1 MTAQRDFVLIKGS
14 NGEIGRALCQSLVN
28 SDYKVIAV
36 TRQDYSDVFKH
47 FEHSELIQNVVITDL
62 GKKDDIEFALKSI
75 DFKEVKSLN
84 LVYSAAVFERVAD
97 FRNVSEDVWDRAL
110 TVNLKHA
117 YLWNQLIAMHALLH
131 SKKSSIVNITS
142 QAWLTG
148 GYGEVIAYA
157 SSKGG
162 LVSMTK
168 SLARI
173 LATSNVRVNCV
184 APGFIDTKSM
194 RGNLEPLEIE
204 KFLEKVPMARFGTVI
219 EVAHAIE
226 FLLSNK
232 ASYIT
237 GTTIPVTGGQIM
249 P

>member
-1 MTAQRDFVLIKGS
+1 MQRDLVVVTGS
-14 NGEIGRALCQSLVN
+14 NGEIGKSLCQSLVK

-36 TRQDYSDVFKH
+36 TRQDYSDMFKK
-47 FEHSELIQNVVITDL
+47 FQHSELIKNIVISEL
-62 GKKDDIEFALKSI
+62 GKKDEIESILESI
-75 DFKEVKSLN
+75 DFAEINSLN
-84 LVYSAAVFERVAD
+84 LVYGAAVFERIAD
-97 FRNVSEDVWDRAL
+97 FRDVSDEVWDRAL
-110 TVNLKHA
+110 TVNLKNA
-117 YLWNQLIAMHALLH
+117 YLWNQLIAARALLH

-168 SLARI
+168 SLALI
-173 LATSNVRVNCV
+173 LAKSDVRVNCV
-184 APGFIDTKSM
+184 APGFIETKSM
-194 RGNLEPLEIE
+194 RGDLKPLELE
-204 KFLEKVPMARFGTVI
+204 NFLNRVPMGRLGTVN
-219 EVAHAIE
+219 EVADAIE

-237 GTTIPVTGGQIM
+237 GVTLPVTGGQIM

>member
-1 MTAQRDFVLIKGS
+1 MNGQRDFVIVTGS
-14 NGEIGRALCQSLVN
+14 NGEIGRAICQSLVK
-28 SDYKVIAV
+28 SDYKVIAI
-36 TRQDYSDVFKH
+36 TRHDYSDVFKS
-47 FEHSELIQNVVITDL
+47 FEHSELIKNVVITDL
-62 GKKDDIEFALKSI
+62 GKKDDIESALKSI

-84 LVYSAAVFERVAD
+84 LVYGAAVFERVAD

-110 TVNLKHA
+110 TVNLKNA
-117 YLWNQLIAMHALLH
+117 YLWNQLIAMHALLN
-131 SKKSSIVNITS
+131 SKQSSIVNITS

-194 RGNLEPLEIE
+194 KGNLEPSEIE
-204 KFLEKVPMARFGTVI
+204 KFLDKVPMARFGTVN

-237 GTTIPVTGGQIM
+237 GITIPVTGGQIM

>member
-1 MTAQRDFVLIKGS
+1 MNMQRDLVVVTGS
-14 NGEIGRALCQSLVN
+14 NGEIGKSLCQSLVK

-36 TRQDYSDVFKH
+36 TRQDYSDTFKK
-47 FEHSELIQNVVITDL
+47 FQHSELIENIVISEL
-62 GKKDDIEFALKSI
+62 GNKDDIESILESI
-75 DFKEVKSLN
+75 DFGEISSLN
-84 LVYSAAVFERVAD
+84 LVYGAAVFERIAD
-97 FRNVSEDVWDRAL
+97 FRDVSDEVWDRAL
-110 TVNLKHA
+110 TVNLKNA
-117 YLWNQLIAMHALLH
+117 YLWNQLIAARALLH

-173 LATSNVRVNCV
+173 LATSDVRINCV
-184 APGFIDTKSM
+184 APGFIETKSM
-194 RGNLEPLEIE
+194 RGNLKPLELE
-204 KFLEKVPMARFGTVI
+204 NFLNRVPMGRLGTVN
-219 EVAHAIE
+219 EVADAIE

-237 GTTIPVTGGQIM
+237 GVTLPVAGGQIM

>member
-1 MTAQRDFVLIKGS
+1 MSMQRDLVVVTGS
-14 NGEIGRALCQSLVN
+14 NGEIGKSLCQSLVK

-36 TRQDYSDVFKH
+36 TRQDYSDMFKK
-47 FEHSELIQNVVITDL
+47 FQHSELIKNIVISEL
-62 GKKDDIEFALKSI
+62 GKKDEIESILESI
-75 DFKEVKSLN
+75 DFAEINSLN
-84 LVYSAAVFERVAD
+84 LVYGAAVFERIAD
-97 FRNVSEDVWDRAL
+97 FRDVSDEVWDRAL
-110 TVNLKHA
+110 TVNLKNA
-117 YLWNQLIAMHALLH
+117 YLWNQLIAARALLH

-168 SLARI
+168 SLALI
-173 LATSNVRVNCV
+173 LAKSDVRVNCV
-184 APGFIDTKSM
+184 APGFIETKSM
-194 RGNLEPLEIE
+194 RGDLKPLELE
-204 KFLEKVPMARFGTVI
+204 NFLNRVPMGRLGTVN
-219 EVAHAIE
+219 EVADAIE

-237 GTTIPVTGGQIM
+237 GVTLPVTGGQIM

>member
-1 MTAQRDFVLIKGS
+1 MQRDLVVVTGS
-14 NGEIGRALCQSLVN
+14 NGEIGKSLCQSLVN

-36 TRQDYSDVFKH
+36 TRQDYSDMFKE
-47 FEHSELIQNVVITDL
+47 FQHSELIENIVISEL
-62 GKKDDIEFALKSI
+62 GNKDEIESILESI
-75 DFKEVKSLN
+75 DFGEIKSLN
-84 LVYSAAVFERVAD
+84 LVYGAAVFERIAD
-97 FRNVSEDVWDRAL
+97 FRDVSDEVWDRAL
-110 TVNLKHA
+110 TVNLKNA
-117 YLWNQLIAMHALLH
+117 YLWNQLIAARALLH

-168 SLARI
+168 SLALI
-173 LATSNVRVNCV
+173 LAKSDVRVNCV
-184 APGFIDTKSM
+184 APGFIETKSM
-194 RGNLEPLEIE
+194 RGDLKPLELE
-204 KFLEKVPMARFGTVI
+204 NFLNRVPMGRLGTVN
-219 EVAHAIE
+219 EVADAIE

-237 GTTIPVTGGQIM
+237 GVTLPVTGGQIM